1 MQALYLLLWRS
12 TYYASIILDAMKEY
26 HYASIILDAMEEY
39 LLCKHYT

>member
-1 MQALYLLLWRS
+1 MEEYH
-12 TYYASIILDAMKEY
+12 YASIILDAIEEY